1 MWGSLAMLKGK
12 AYPARRMDAAWKM
25 LLLNQ
30 FHDILPGSSIARV
43 CEKARAD
50 HRWILSEENAVRD
63 EALSSVVSG
72 NGITVFNSLSFERTG
87 LVPLSA
93 DFAKGAETLDGVPV
107 PVQTKEGRTV
117 GLVTVPACGAVSLRA
132 ASGDKTVS
140 VSAEK
145 IGDRFVLQN
154 EWIRAEIDDRGEVV
168 SFINR
173 ESGREIAAGPMNHLL
188 LYKDVPRTFDA
199 WDIDSNYIL
208 HQDIV
213 LTAGSRRIEFVTH
226 VDWREL
232 HRLLK
237 VDFPVDVQAE
247 EGINE
252 IQFGYVTRP
261 NHRSRQYDKERYEVC
276 NHRYSALCDQSH
288 GAALLNNCKYGIS
301 MNGNALQLTLLRA
314 AASPEMR
321 TDNGEH
327 EFTYAFTAWE
337 GSFLDSPV
345 VIEAYDLNTPLQV
358 VHGACET
365 FSAFNTDS
373 ENVLIDTVKP
383 AEDGGGD
390 IILRLYEAKKAD
402 TVCRLNVNVPVDAA
416 WLCDMLENN
425 QESLETNGGQF
436 RLHFRPFEVK
446 TLRIRA
452 K

>member
-1 MWGSLAMLKGK
+1 M
-12 AYPARRMDAAWKM
+12 
-25 LLLNQ
+25 
-30 FHDILPGSSIARV
+30 
-43 CEKARAD
+43 
-50 HRWILSEENAVRD
+50 
-63 EALSSVVSG
+63 
-72 NGITVFNSLSFERTG
+72 T
-87 LVPLSA
+87 
-93 DFAKGAETLDGVPV
+93 
-107 PVQTKEGRTV
+107 
-117 GLVTVPACGAVSLRA
+117 
-132 ASGDKTVS
+132 
-140 VSAEK
+140 
-145 IGDRFVLQN
+145 
-154 EWIRAEIDDRGEVV
+154 GEVV

-208 HQDIV
+208 QPVEIREPASVAVTEAEGLRAVIHVSRKLSNSEFDQDIV